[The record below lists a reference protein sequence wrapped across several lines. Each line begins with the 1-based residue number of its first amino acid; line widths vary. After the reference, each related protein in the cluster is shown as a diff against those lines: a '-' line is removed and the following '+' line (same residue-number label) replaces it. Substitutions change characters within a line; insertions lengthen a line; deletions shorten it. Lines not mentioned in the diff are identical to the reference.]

1 MPRNSLYSKYF
12 KRLFDLTFSIL
23 GIIILAPIMVLFGI
37 LLILDS
43 GIPLFFKQL
52 RPGLNSKLF
61 KIIKFRT
68 INSKNEKN
76 YSTKIQKFIRLL
88 SIDELPQ
95 LLNVI
100 KGDMSLVGPRPLIT
114 KYLPLYSKR
123 QSLRHNV
130 KPGITGFAQIN
141 GRNSNS
147 WNRTFTLDVW
157 YVNNLSFLTDLKI
170 ILSTFVVIFDFRKSD
185 FRQNKSKRFKNI

>member
-1 MPRNSLYSKYF
+1 
-12 KRLFDLTFSIL
+12 
-23 GIIILAPIMVLFGI
+23 
-37 LLILDS
+37 
-43 GIPLFFKQL
+43 
-52 RPGLNSKLF
+52 
-61 KIIKFRT
+61 
-68 INSKNEKN
+68 
-76 YSTKIQKFIRLL
+76 
-88 SIDELPQ
+88 
-95 LLNVI
+95 
-100 KGDMSLVGPRPLIT
+100 MSLVGPRPLIT